1 MPWSCYF
8 FFYFGALYSD
18 LQFSQG
24 TLQAAEE
31 NCLEGFVCNY
41 IFLRERKGKKGTFW
55 DLKVLSPFPSTNNKQ
70 FCLFKCKG
78 LGTSRVELR
87 EFKSEAR
94 HCTHWQCSYL
104 EVPNLVPNSADI
116 TGLFHQDYLSYQGI
130 YFPLPVCVAQSSGN
144 RTMLPR
150 SHQRLGPPG
159 SGHLRASHQRSL
171 QTSPKMNQK
180 INQMANIT
188 S

>member
-18 LQFSQG
+18 LQFIQG

-55 DLKVLSPFPSTNNKQ
+55 ELKVLSPFPSTNNKQ

-78 LGTSRVELR
+78 LGTWRVELR

-94 HCTHWQCSYL
+94 HWTHWQCSHL
-104 EVPNLVPNSADI
+104 EVPNPVPNSADI

-130 YFPLPVCVAQSSGN
+130 YFPLPVCGTEQWKPYDAPSQPPTPRPSWLRTSQGLSSEE
-144 RTMLPR
+144 
-150 SHQRLGPPG
+150 PP
-159 SGHLRASHQRSL
+159 
-171 QTSPKMNQK
+171 
-180 INQMANIT
+180 NILKNE
-188 S
+188 SKN